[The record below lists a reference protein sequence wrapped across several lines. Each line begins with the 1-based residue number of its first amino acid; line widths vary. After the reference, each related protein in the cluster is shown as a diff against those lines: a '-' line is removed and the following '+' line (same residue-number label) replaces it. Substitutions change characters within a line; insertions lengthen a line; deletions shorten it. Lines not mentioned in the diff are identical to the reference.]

1 MGILVE
7 CPKCKARGSIARKV
21 CKCGNQVQK
30 SNSKNYWIDYYIN
43 GKRTRERIGRSK
55 QAAENRLREVET
67 AKAEGK
73 HIKKNKS
80 SMISLGEIYNWYL
93 ELPEVISLSSYN
105 TLKGRLGNPVN
116 KIGKTLRVSELSL
129 ELIRQFSVVRS
140 QERSP
145 WKKNDRIATAT
156 IHKEIGS
163 LKAMLNTAV
172 RYNKIETNP
181 IKDSSMPKLR
191 NTRKLSIS
199 HDDNLTLLA
208 CADEHIRPVITM
220 AYYEPMRQDEI
231 IRLTWKEVDNKAGFI
246 RLDASRTKGCREG
259 RVIPIHPEV
268 KKMLPSL
275 PRSFQFNRVFLRRV
289 NGQYIPFDNF
299 RKSWESARKMAGL
312 DDFVFHDFRHV
323 AISNLR
329 KAGNSPTVIMK
340 ASGHKTMSMFIRY
353 NLVDEEDLKGMK
365 WIDSESESNNED
377 FGAKISA

>member
-7 CPKCKARGSIARKV
+7 CPKCKARGSTTRKV
-21 CKCGNQVQK
+21 CKCGYQVQK

-73 HIKKNKS
+73 HLKKNKS

-93 ELPEVISLSSYN
+93 ELPEVVSLSSYN

-129 ELIRQFSVVRS
+129 ELIRLFSVVRS

-145 WKKNDRIATAT
+145 CKKNDRIATAT

-181 IKDSSMPKLR
+181 I
-191 NTRKLSIS
+191 
-199 HDDNLTLLA
+199 
-208 CADEHIRPVITM
+208 
-220 AYYEPMRQDEI
+220 
-231 IRLTWKEVDNKAGFI
+231 
-246 RLDASRTKGCREG
+246 
-259 RVIPIHPEV
+259 
-268 KKMLPSL
+268 
-275 PRSFQFNRVFLRRV
+275 
-289 NGQYIPFDNF
+289 
-299 RKSWESARKMAGL
+299 
-312 DDFVFHDFRHV
+312 
-323 AISNLR
+323 
-329 KAGNSPTVIMK
+329 
-340 ASGHKTMSMFIRY
+340 
-353 NLVDEEDLKGMK
+353 
-365 WIDSESESNNED
+365 
-377 FGAKISA
+377 

>member
-1 MGILVE
+1 
-7 CPKCKARGSIARKV
+7 
-21 CKCGNQVQK
+21 
-30 SNSKNYWIDYYIN
+30 
-43 GKRTRERIGRSK
+43 
-55 QAAENRLREVET
+55 
-67 AKAEGK
+67 
-73 HIKKNKS
+73 
-80 SMISLGEIYNWYL
+80 
-93 ELPEVISLSSYN
+93 
-105 TLKGRLGNPVN
+105 
-116 KIGKTLRVSELSL
+116 
-129 ELIRQFSVVRS
+129 
-140 QERSP
+140 
-145 WKKNDRIATAT
+145 
-156 IHKEIGS
+156 
-163 LKAMLNTAV
+163 
-172 RYNKIETNP
+172 
-181 IKDSSMPKLR
+181 MPKLR

-199 HDDNLTLLA
+199 HDDFLNLLA
-208 CADEHIRPVITM
+208 CADEHIRPVLTM

-231 IRLTWKEVDNKAGFI
+231 MRLTWKEVDNKAGFI
-246 RLDASRTKGCREG
+246 RLAASRTKGGREG

-268 KKMLPSL
+268 KKMLSSL
-275 PRSFQFNRVFLRRV
+275 PRSFQINRVFLRRV